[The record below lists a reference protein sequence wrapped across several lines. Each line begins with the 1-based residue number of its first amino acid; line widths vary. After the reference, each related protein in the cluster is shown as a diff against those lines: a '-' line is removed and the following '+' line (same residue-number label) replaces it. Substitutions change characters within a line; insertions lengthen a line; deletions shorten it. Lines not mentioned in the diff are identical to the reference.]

1 MSRFRAVLTDID
13 GTMARSENVHRDAL
27 KQVAKAYYGVALTE
41 QQLDDINGKGAKKR
55 FELVRDEARRN
66 NPNAKVNEAEFRE
79 QLSAYFLTHWRQIEP
94 MPGAREFLNHAAEA
108 GMRQAAVTNSQRD
121 IGEVALSSL
130 GTDRRHLE
138 FVVAIDDVA
147 EGKPSPASYLFA
159 AEKMGLSS
167 AEDRRQI
174 IALEDSLVGVEAAK
188 RAGLTVIQIQS
199 DPKHVH
205 PDADLVVTRLDD
217 PRVAN
222 LVGFRPNPNARPGLG
237 KAA

>member
-27 KQVAKAYYGVALTE
+27 KQVAKAYYGVALTD

-66 NPNAKVNEAEFRE
+66 NPNATVNEAEFRE

-94 MPGAREFLNHAAEA
+94 MPGAREFLNRAAEA

-138 FVVAIDDVA
+138 FVVAIDDVT
-147 EGKPSPASYLFA
+147 EGKPSPASYLLA
-159 AEKMGLSS
+159 AEKMGLTS

-188 RAGLTVIQIQS
+188 RAGLTVIQIQP

>member
-27 KQVAKAYYGVALTE
+27 KQVAKAYYGVELTD

-94 MPGAREFLNHAAEA
+94 MPGAREFLNRAAEA

-130 GTDRRHLE
+130 GADRRHLE

-147 EGKPSPASYLFA
+147 EGKPSPASYLLA
-159 AEKMGLSS
+159 AEKMGLTS

>member
-27 KQVAKAYYGVALTE
+27 KQVAKAYYGVALTD

-66 NPNAKVNEAEFRE
+66 NPNATVNEAEFRE

-94 MPGAREFLNHAAEA
+94 MPGAREFLNRAAEA

-130 GTDRRHLE
+130 GADRRHLE
-138 FVVAIDDVA
+138 FVVAIDA
-147 EGKPSPASYLFA
+147 HF
-159 AEKMGLSS
+159 
-167 AEDRRQI
+167 
-174 IALEDSLVGVEAAK
+174 
-188 RAGLTVIQIQS
+188 
-199 DPKHVH
+199 
-205 PDADLVVTRLDD
+205 
-217 PRVAN
+217 
-222 LVGFRPNPNARPGLG
+222 F
-237 KAA
+237 